1 METVDA
7 DYTLMI
13 ELATGEVLIQLFPDV
28 APEHAERIIT
38 LARAGE
44 YDNVA
49 FHRVIDGFMAQTGD
63 VQYGDLEDGY
73 IAALAGFGGSDL
85 PDLEAEF
92 SDIPY
97 ERGIVGMARSTDPD
111 SANSQFFIMFDDNS
125 TLDGRYTVVGEVISG
140 MEHVDQIKR
149 GVPGSGAV
157 TDPDRM
163 IDVEVAADHLGLG
176 LTEAEAQEVAL
187 LYEAGLDRD
196 GEIDLPGLNFWIDA
210 REGAFT
216 MTQIAQFFLDS
227 AEFAAGFGDPDTLT
241 DAELVD
247 QLYFNV
253 LGREGDADGVAFWNA
268 AVARDDFS
276 RADLLYA
283 FATSVENAETL
294 EFVETLTEVLPS
306 DWAFV

>member
-1 METVDA
+1 
-7 DYTLMI
+7 
-13 ELATGEVLIQLFPDV
+13 
-28 APEHAERIIT
+28 
-38 LARAGE
+38 
-44 YDNVA
+44 
-49 FHRVIDGFMAQTGD
+49 
-63 VQYGDLEDGY
+63 
-73 IAALAGFGGSDL
+73 
-85 PDLEAEF
+85 
-92 SDIPY
+92 
-97 ERGIVGMARSTDPD
+97 
-111 SANSQFFIMFDDNS
+111 
-125 TLDGRYTVVGEVISG
+125 
-140 MEHVDQIKR
+140 
-149 GVPGSGAV
+149 
-157 TDPDRM
+157 
-163 IDVEVAADHLGLG
+163 
-176 LTEAEAQEVAL
+176 
-187 LYEAGLDRD
+187 
-196 GEIDLPGLNFWIDA
+196 
-210 REGAFT
+210 